1 MTAIPVPAVL
11 ADEETIRRRARRL
24 RPAQL
29 VGAVMLGSV
38 VLFLVLVPLLW
49 PGFDPYAQDLSRAR
63 LAPLASFEHPLG
75 TDALGRDT
83 MSRLA
88 AGGRMTL
95 AIALVVV
102 ALNAVI
108 GTTLGMVAGYF
119 GRWPDT
125 LISIVADIQLAMP
138 VVLLLIALA
147 AIFGPSAQLMII
159 VLGLTYWVGYA
170 RVSRAMALQL
180 RDRDFVFSPQIQG
193 ASTAWIVRKHV
204 LPHLTAQMI
213 IIAVTDIGV
222 IMLAQAGL
230 DYLGLGVQPPTPSWG
245 GMIFDGQKLLRI
257 DPWLSVIPGVAMFLV
272 VAGTQFFSQ
281 RFTAEG
287 SAPLRAGA
295 SRSRRA
301 TRGESR

>member
-11 ADEETIRRRARRL
+11 TDPTTSRRPGLRL

-29 VGAVMLGSV
+29 VGALMLGSV
-38 VLFLVLVPLLW
+38 VLFIVLVPLLW
-49 PGFDPYAQDLSRAR
+49 PGYDPYAQDLSQAR
-63 LAPLASFEHPLG
+63 LVPLSSAAHPLG

-88 AGGRMTL
+88 AGGRITL
-95 AIALVVV
+95 PIALVVV

-108 GTTLGMVAGYF
+108 GTTLGMLAGYF

-125 LISIVADIQLAMP
+125 LVSAVADVQLAMP

-170 RVSRAMALQL
+170 RVARAMALQL
-180 RDRDFVFSPQIQG
+180 RERDFVFSPQIQG
-193 ASTAWIVRKHV
+193 ASTSWIIRKHV

-257 DPWLSVIPGVAMFLV
+257 DPWLSIVPGVAMCCV

-287 SAPLRAGA
+287 SAPLRARSPRPRKEA
-295 SRSRRA
+295 SR
-301 TRGESR
+301 